1 MKPSVK
7 ATSLFVTY
15 SPTGERMRWRFW
27 REPRLYST
35 ETKGHAP
42 AWCWED
48 ETGYVRVGPA
58 TWAEFVPYLR
68 QYFHSYNCTPL
79 QDFN

>member
-7 ATSLFVTY
+7 ATRLPLTY
-15 SPTGERMRWRFW
+15 KPTGERIAWRFW
-27 REPRLYST
+27 REPRIYGQG
-35 ETKGHAP
+35 KHFP

-48 ETGYVRVGPA
+48 AEGYVRIGPE

-68 QYFHSYNCTPL
+68 GYFESHNSTPL
-79 QDFN
+79 VDFS

>member
-7 ATSLFVTY
+7 ATRLPLTY
-15 SPTGERMRWRFW
+15 NPTGERLVWRFW
-27 REPRLYST
+27 REARVYGQCS
-35 ETKGHAP
+35 HSP

-48 ETGYVRVGPA
+48 ADGYVRIGPA

-68 QYFHSYNCTPL
+68 QYFQSYNTTPL
-79 QDFN
+79 VDFA

>member
-7 ATSLFVTY
+7 ATRILLRY
-15 SPTGERMRWRFW
+15 NPTGERLVWRVW
-27 REPRLYST
+27 REACIYGQG
-35 ETKGHAP
+35 KNFP

-48 ETGYVRVGPA
+48 AEGYVRIGPE

-68 QYFHSYNCTPL
+68 QYFASYNCTPL
-79 QDFN
+79 VDFS